1 MRDFHFIGHS
11 LGAHICSFV
20 SFNLGGVSRITGLY
34 YLGNLE
40 FLHDY
45 TKKYFNFERF
55 DFERN
60 CSGTLKLPLG
70 LDPAQPCFRTS
81 NIAER
86 LDKSDADFVDVIH
99 TNGRLLKKIGFGL
112 PEPTGP
118 YQL

>member
-1 MRDFHFIGHS
+1 MPIYVHLFHLIWE
-11 LGAHICSFV
+11 
-20 SFNLGGVSRITGLY
+20 
-34 YLGNLE
+34 E
-40 FLHDY
+40 FLELLVCIILEILNFY
-45 TKKYFNFERF
+45 MTTPKKYFNFERF
-55 DFERN
+55 DFERY